1 MTAARRRRL
10 AHTLVFVAPALWGV
24 NYLVA
29 RAAADVIAPH
39 MLAFWR
45 WLVAGALLGALG
57 WREIA
62 AGRQALA
69 REWAHYLVLG
79 ALGMWICGAFV
90 YIGGRTT
97 TATNISLI
105 YALSPVLIAVL
116 STVALGERLGAAQAA
131 GIGISLAGFF
141 HVVLRGQWGNLSS
154 VQLTPGDWWIAVA
167 AVSWAVY
174 TLLLKRWP
182 SAFGPTARLALIAAG
197 GVIVLL
203 PFTIVETIVMP
214 MAFSWRAV
222 GYVLATALFPA
233 FGAYLSY
240 SFMLRELGAARVG
253 VVLYMGPIYAAVM
266 AWIALGEPIQAFH
279 GIGAALILPGI
290 YLATRPA
297 RIPSRSES

>member
-1 MTAARRRRL
+1 MTSAQRRRL
-10 AHTLVFVAPALWGV
+10 AHVLVFVAPALWGV

-29 RAAADVIAPH
+29 RAAAEVIAPH

-45 WLVAGALLGALG
+45 WLVAGTLLAAIG
-57 WREIA
+57 WKEIA
-62 AGRQALA
+62 ANRAAITREGRQFLI
-69 REWAHYLVLG
+69 LG

-97 TATNISLI
+97 PATNISLI
-105 YALSPVLIAVL
+105 YALSPVLIAAF

-131 GIGISLAGFF
+131 GIVASLAGFF
-141 HVVLRGQWGNLSS
+141 HIVLKGQWGDLSA
-154 VQLTPGDWWIAVA
+154 VRLTPGDWWIAVA
-167 AVSWAVY
+167 AVSWAAY

-182 SAFGPTARLALIAAG
+182 SSFGATARLALIAAG
-197 GVIVLL
+197 GVAILL
-203 PFTIVETIVMP
+203 PFTIAEMLIMP
-214 MAFSWRAV
+214 MGFSWEAV

-240 SFMLRELGAARVG
+240 SFMLRELGASRVG

-266 AWIALGEPIQAFH
+266 AWIVLGESIHLFH
-279 GIGAALILPGI
+279 GVGAALILPGI

-297 RIPSRSES
+297 RS

>member
-1 MTAARRRRL
+1 MTPARRRRL
-10 AHTLVFVAPALWGV
+10 AHALVFVAPALWGV

-45 WLVAGALLGALG
+45 WLVAGALLGALAS
-57 WREIA
+57 REIA
-62 AGRQALA
+62 AGRDAIA
-69 REWAHYLVLG
+69 REWRHYLVLG

-97 TATNISLI
+97 PATNISLI

-116 STVALGERLGAAQAA
+116 STAMLGERLGAAQAA

-141 HVVLRGQWGNLSS
+141 HIVLKGQWGDLSS
-154 VQLTPGDWWIAVA
+154 VQLTPGDWWIAIA
-167 AVSWAVY
+167 AVSWAAY

-197 GVIVLL
+197 GVVVLL
-203 PFTIVETIVMP
+203 PFTVIEAVVTP

-240 SFMLRELGAARVG
+240 SFMLRELGASRVG

-266 AWIALGEPIQAFH
+266 AWLVLGEPIRVFH
-279 GIGAALILPGI
+279 GVGAALILPGI
-290 YLATRPA
+290 YLATRSSA
-297 RIPSRSES
+297 RP